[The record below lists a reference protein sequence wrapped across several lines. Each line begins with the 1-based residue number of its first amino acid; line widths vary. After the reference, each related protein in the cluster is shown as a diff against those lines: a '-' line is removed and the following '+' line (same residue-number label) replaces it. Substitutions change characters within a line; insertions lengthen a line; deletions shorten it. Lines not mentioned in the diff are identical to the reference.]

1 MIRVLIVDDEIYAV
15 KGLLSGVRWQAVGVD
30 AVFEAYHAAM
40 ARDVLSREPVD
51 IMICDIEMPEASG
64 LELMEWVAERGLPIE
79 TVVLTCHSEFQYAQ
93 KAMQLGGCDYLLKP
107 VVYSDLEDVLRK
119 TIRKVEEKRRLSE
132 EGELYRKYAELWH
145 SRKPLLVELFWED
158 VLERKVAP
166 NRDAI
171 SAAIA
176 ASELTAEGLER
187 VRLVLVSLE
196 QWEKPLSERDEE
208 LMEFALRKA
217 AEELLLESRPG
228 TVVRDRRGNTVVIL
242 ELGGGR
248 GEADGTNGEK
258 DDLAGEEAKKGKEK
272 VEEKVEEEIRQACAR
287 YIEACNRYFYCKL
300 SCYVGDAVPVEGA
313 AASYLSLLNLEYRNV
328 GRSNEVIGM
337 DAAFEFAGDSSSG
350 SPAPAA
356 SDSMLELADLIES
369 GDKDGAVALVEERLA
384 GQDPAGLSVETLTG
398 YYHGLLQAI
407 YYVLHRKGFPAA
419 MLYEGRDWPDA
430 RTVAK
435 SVVRYRQWASQAI
448 VAADALLRAH
458 RSASP
463 VVQKVKAIVAERL
476 GEELTREELAAAVYL
491 NPAYLSRLF
500 RKETG
505 MVLTDYILQEKMRK
519 ASDLL
524 AGTDRSISEIADSLG
539 YGNFSYFARL
549 FRKVYGATPH
559 DYRKSLRRTN
569 GREGAL

>member
-15 KGLLSGVRWQAVGVD
+15 KGLLSGVRWEAVGVD

-40 ARDVLSREPVD
+40 AQDVLSREPVD
-51 IMICDIEMPEASG
+51 ILICDIEMPEASG

-93 KAMQLGGCDYLLKP
+93 KALQLGGCDYLLKP

-132 EGELYRKYAELWH
+132 EGELYRKYAELWR
-145 SRKPLLVELFWED
+145 SRKPLLVERFWED
-158 VLERKVAP
+158 VLERKIAP

-171 SAAIA
+171 SAAIS
-176 ASELTAEGLER
+176 ASELQAHGLER

-228 TVVRDRRGNTVVIL
+228 SVIRDRRGNTVVIL

-248 GEADGTNGEK
+248 GEADGANGEEG
-258 DDLAGEEAKKGKEK
+258 DPTGEGAAK
-272 VEEKVEEEIRQACAR
+272 EEEEVEIRQACAR

-300 SCYVGDAVPVEGA
+300 SCYVGDAVPIEGA

-328 GRSNEVIGM
+328 GRTNEVIGM
-337 DAAFEFAGDSSSG
+337 DAAFAFAGDSSSG

-384 GQDPAGLSVETLTG
+384 GRDAAGLSVETLTG

-407 YYVLHRKGFPAA
+407 YYVLHRKGFTAA
-419 MLYEGRDWPDA
+419 RLYEGRDWPDA

-448 VAADALLRAH
+448 EAADALLREH